1 MRPTCYVFAPAP
13 RLGTV
18 KRRPGPD
25 RRFRAMIAVAPDR
38 ARGVWQR
45 RLRDADT
52 AAGLET
58 LR

>member
-1 MRPTCYVFAPAP
+1 VRPTCYVFAPAP

-18 KRRPGPD
+18 KRRLGLD
-25 RRFRAMIAVAPDR
+25 RRSRTVIAVAPDR
-38 ARGVWQR
+38 ARGAWQS